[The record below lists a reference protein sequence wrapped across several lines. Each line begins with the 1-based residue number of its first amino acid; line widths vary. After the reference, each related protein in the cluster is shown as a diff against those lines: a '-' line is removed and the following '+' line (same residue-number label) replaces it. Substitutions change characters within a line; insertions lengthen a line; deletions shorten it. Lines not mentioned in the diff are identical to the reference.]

1 MVKHLGRFHISVYH
15 APGQAVDD
23 LTPVLA
29 TWDIHSTIRQEIVEK
44 KCITTY
50 SLGRWQR
57 KRTDI
62 PGSQHKYPL
71 AI

>member
-1 MVKHLGRFHISVYH
+1 MLFKWKERQGVRFSRKES
-15 APGQAVDD
+15 
-23 LTPVLA
+23 PVLA
-29 TWDIHSTIRQEIVEK
+29 TWDIRSTIRQEIVEK